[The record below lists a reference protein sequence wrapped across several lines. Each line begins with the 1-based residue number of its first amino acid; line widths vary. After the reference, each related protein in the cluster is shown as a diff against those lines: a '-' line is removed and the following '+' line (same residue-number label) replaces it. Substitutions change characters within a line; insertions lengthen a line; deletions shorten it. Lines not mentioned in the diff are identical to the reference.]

1 MMRMNG
7 LKLCSLAAG
16 LAAVLAAPGGATT
29 LIRMGLDDL
38 VAANS
43 RIVVGEAVDVE
54 SHWNHDGSL
63 ILTDVRFVATDSLK
77 GEGDMDFT
85 ITLPGGTIGEETHV
99 LLDSAEVVRG
109 GSYVL
114 FLREIE
120 LPGGVR
126 AWTVLDHVQ
135 GAFELRM
142 GKDGLRAFSEA
153 VRHPL
158 MPDGRGQA
166 EPPGGREGVPF
177 NTLVNSIRDIAERQ
191 GARREVK

>member
-1 MMRMNG
+1 MMICRIG
-7 LKLCSLAAG
+7 LKLSGAAI
-16 LAAVLAAPGGATT
+16 LMAALAAPAGATT

-43 RIVVGEAVDVE
+43 RIVVGEVVDVQ
-54 SHWNHDGSL
+54 SRWNHDGSF
-63 ILTDVRFVATDSLK
+63 ILTEVRFIATDALK

-85 ITLPGGTIGEETHV
+85 VTLPGGRIGDETHV
-99 LLDSAEVVRG
+99 LIGAAELVPG

-114 FLREIE
+114 FLRDID

-126 AWTVLDHVQ
+126 ALAVRDHVQ
-135 GAFELRM
+135 GAFELRI
-142 GKDGLRAFSEA
+142 GKDGLRAFSQA

-158 MPDGRGQA
+158 VPDRGGEV

-177 NTLVNSIRDIAERQ
+177 NTLVTSIREIAERQ